1 MKKFILPILAG
12 SVLFAACGETATEE
26 NKAPETTVATE
37 EPKTEQPTEQPT
49 TTTETPNFSNDEV
62 NKGLGEYA
70 TLLDEYKKAIAAKDQ
85 AKLAELNTKFQD
97 WAKTAGTWAAKLKPE
112 EAQQFST
119 YMQKLVQDWAAA
131 AQSAAQ

>member
-26 NKAPETTVATE
+26 NKAPETTVSTE
-37 EPKTEQPTEQPT
+37 EPKTEQPIAA
-49 TTTETPNFSNDEV
+49 TETPNFSSDEV
-62 NKGLGEYA
+62 NKGLGEYV
-70 TLLDEYKKAIAAKDQ
+70 TLLEEYKKAIAAKDQ
-85 AKLAELNTKFQD
+85 TKLAELNTKFQD
-97 WAKTAGTWAAKLKPE
+97 WSKTAGTWATKLKPE

-119 YMQKLVQDWAAA
+119 YMQKLAQDWAAA

>member
-26 NKAPETTVATE
+26 NKAPETTVTTE
-37 EPKTEQPTEQPT
+37 EPTTEQPT

-85 AKLAELNTKFQD
+85 AKLTELNTKFQD
-97 WAKTAGTWAAKLKPE
+97 WAKTAGTWATKLKPE

-119 YMQKLVQDWAAA
+119 YMQKLAQDWAAA
-131 AQSAAQ
+131 AQNAAQ